1 MKKVRNT
8 NYIASPGL
16 EKALEKVLKSRDR
29 VARNTVVKGYT
40 SSSGKLNDDSYNDLK
55 NKKNKEAKF
64 SFNTITLCGV
74 FEDKYKT
81 VIRVLPVSINIH
93 IDKEITPS
101 VFIGSVIITHSDEI
115 SSIPELLETY
125 ADTMLSGI
133 ITITDDCI
141 ELFNP
146 GDEEANIFDKIVN
159 IENLTKEFG
168 LYKHTGRLLSNESFV
183 YSTSKSEPEWN
194 NYYSN
199 QDEIIYVVEKTQFFA
214 KIYDDYYYSVAY
226 NEGLNG
232 GFD

>member
-16 EKALEKVLKSRDR
+16 EKALEKVSKSINR
-29 VARNTVVKGYT
+29 VARNTVVKEYI

-55 NKKNKEAKF
+55 DRKKDAKF
-64 SFNTITLCGV
+64 SFNTITLRGV

-101 VFIGSVIITHSDEI
+101 VFIGSVIITHSDET
-115 SSIPELLETY
+115 STIPELLETY

-146 GDEEANIFDKIVN
+146 GDEEANIFDKVVN

-168 LYKHTGRLLSNESFV
+168 LYKHTERLLSNESFV
-183 YSTSKSEPEWN
+183 YSASEPEWN

-232 GFD
+232 GFN

>member
-1 MKKVRNT
+1 MKKVRNM

-16 EKALEKVLKSRDR
+16 EKALEKVSKSINR
-29 VARNTVVKGYT
+29 VARDTVIKEYV

-55 NKKNKEAKF
+55 DRKKDAKF

-101 VFIGSVIITHSDEI
+101 VFIGSVIITHSDET

-125 ADTMLSGI
+125 ADTVLSGI

-146 GDEEANIFDKIVN
+146 GDEEINIFDKVVN

-168 LYKHTGRLLSNESFV
+168 LYRHTERLLSNESFV
-183 YSTSKSEPEWN
+183 YSTSESEPEWN

-226 NEGLNG
+226 NGA
-232 GFD
+232 

>member
-8 NYIASPGL
+8 ENYMASPGL
-16 EKALEKVLKSRDR
+16 DKALEKVFKSKDRIARDI
-29 VARNTVVKGYT
+29 VIKEYV
-40 SSSGKLNDDSYNDLK
+40 SSAGKLNDASYNDLK

-93 IDKEITPS
+93 IDKEITSS
-101 VFIGSVIITHSDEI
+101 VFIGSVIITHSDET

-125 ADTMLSGI
+125 ADTVLSGI

-146 GDEEANIFDKIVN
+146 GDEEINIFDKIVN
-159 IENLTKEFG
+159 IEDLTKEFG
-168 LYKHTGRLLSNESFV
+168 LYRHTERLLSNDSFV
-183 YSTSKSEPEWN
+183 YSASESEN
-194 NYYSN
+194 NYYNN
-199 QDEIIYVVEKTQFFA
+199 QNEVIYVAEKIQFFA

-232 GFD
+232 GYN

>member
-1 MKKVRNT
+1 MKKVRNV

-16 EKALEKVLKSRDR
+16 EKALEKVFKSKDR
-29 VARNTVVKGYT
+29 VLRDTVIKEYIA
-40 SSSGKLNDDSYNDLK
+40 SSGKLNDASYSDLK
-55 NKKNKEAKF
+55 DRKKEAKF
-64 SFNTITLCGV
+64 SFNTITLRGV

-93 IDKEITPS
+93 IDKEITQS
-101 VFIGSVIITHSDEI
+101 TFIGSVVITHSDET
-115 SSIPELLETY
+115 STIPELLETY

-146 GDEEANIFDKIVN
+146 GDEETNIFDKIVN

-168 LYKHTGRLLSNESFV
+168 LYKHTERLLSNESFV
-183 YSTSKSEPEWN
+183 YSTSESECN
-194 NYYSN
+194 NYYNSN
-199 QDEIIYVVEKTQFFA
+199 QNEIIYVAEKIQFFA

-232 GFD
+232 GYN